1 MDAVAAWEADM
12 LAFIKA
18 GGTEP
23 DDEDKRSQLIK
34 ILPSN
39 CSMETLD
46 KADEQTTADSLIDWM
61 RAKQIFHI
69 EHGERGGS
77 PRSTSI

>member
-23 DDEDKRSQLIK
+23 DDEDKRAQLIK
-34 ILPSN
+34 ILPAIVVW
-39 CSMETLD
+39 
-46 KADEQTTADSLIDWM
+46 K
-61 RAKQIFHI
+61 H
-69 EHGERGGS
+69 
-77 PRSTSI
+77 

>member
-1 MDAVAAWEADM
+1 M
-12 LAFIKA
+12 LAFTKA

-39 CSMETLD
+39 CSMEVMD
-46 KADEQTTADSLIDWM
+46 KADEQPTSDALIDWM

-69 EHGERGGS
+69 EHGGKEGGAHVAQA
-77 PRSTSI
+77 TGEDT